1 MEVLLRLVTR
11 KKTIH
16 LLKHKKVNEIKK
28 NIPNAL
34 TCGNLICGIFG
45 ILNVF
50 NDDLIQAS
58 IFIGIALIFDW
69 LDGFIARLLHVSSPI
84 GKELD
89 SLADMVTFGVLP
101 AFMMLKLIEGSCTTG
116 TCTVGLGGFYK
127 PYIAF
132 ALAVFSALRLAKFNV
147 DTRQSHSFIGVPT
160 PANAMVVAS
169 FPLIMLFHP
178 EFSKYIIQFNVLVIY
193 CIVMSYLLVAELPL
207 FALKFKNFGWAD
219 NQIKFIFLILSV
231 ILLIILKFVAIPAI
245 IFLYVLMSV
254 FQNMMEQKR

>member
-1 MEVLLRLVTR
+1 
-11 KKTIH
+11 
-16 LLKHKKVNEIKK
+16 VNEIKK
-28 NIPNAL
+28 HIPNAL
-34 TCGNLICGIFG
+34 TCGNLICGLFG

-50 NDDLIQAS
+50 HDDLIQAS
-58 IFIGIALIFDW
+58 IFMGIALICDW

-127 PYIAF
+127 PYISL

-147 DTRQSHSFIGVPT
+147 DTRQSDSFIGVPT

-169 FPLIMLFHP
+169 LPLIMLFHP
-178 EFSKYIIQFNVLVIY
+178 EFSKYIIHFNVLVIY

-219 NQIKFIFLILSV
+219 NQIKYIFLILSV
-231 ILLIILKFVAIPAI
+231 ILLIMLKFVAIPVI
-245 IFLYVLMSV
+245 IFLYILLSV
-254 FQNMMEQKR
+254 FQNMMEQKTPNDA

>member
-1 MEVLLRLVTR
+1 
-11 KKTIH
+11 
-16 LLKHKKVNEIKK
+16 VNEIKK

-69 LDGFIARLLHVSSPI
+69 LDGFIARLLHISSPI

-254 FQNMMEQKR
+254 FQNMMEQKKIDEA

>member
-1 MEVLLRLVTR
+1 
-11 KKTIH
+11 
-16 LLKHKKVNEIKK
+16 VNEIKK

-69 LDGFIARLLHVSSPI
+69 LDGFIARLLHISSPI